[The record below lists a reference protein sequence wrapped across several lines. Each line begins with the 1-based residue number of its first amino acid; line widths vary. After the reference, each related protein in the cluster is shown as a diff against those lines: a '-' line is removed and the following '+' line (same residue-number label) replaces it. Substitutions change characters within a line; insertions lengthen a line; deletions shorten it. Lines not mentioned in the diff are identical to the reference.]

1 MSYTESYIKKKL
13 IEGLNA
19 SHVEVVDESDGCGIK
34 FSVIVVSS
42 AFEGKPLIHR
52 HRSIHSLLEEELKTI
67 HAFKQKTLT
76 PAEWEGKKEMI
87 KSSTS

>member
-1 MSYTESYIKKKL
+1 MYVCCYKEKNWSTLKSSYQ
-13 IEGLNA
+13 
-19 SHVEVVDESDGCGIK
+19 EVVDESDGCGIK